1 MGSTGSGRFSDYSGT
16 GSGKVGTGAGGG
28 GASGED
34 RCNRAFACVLEE
46 VEQCDYFAA
55 NQDVPPTNTTLTL
68 ELRGRLMA
76 IDPNGLSVGALPTNL
91 NYLADCLSAG
101 FLYDGRVTASALGS
115 VASVNV
121 DFGPHQP

>member
-1 MGSTGSGRFSDYSGT
+1 MGSTGSGNFSDYP
-16 GSGKVGTGAGGG
+16 GSNKGEAGGG

-46 VEQCDYFAA
+46 VEQCDYFGA
-55 NQDVPPTNTTLTL
+55 NQDVPPANTPVSL

-76 IDPNGLSVGALPTNL
+76 VDANGLSVGALPTRFNF
-91 NYLADCLSAG
+91 LADCLAAG
-101 FLYDGRVTASALGS
+101 FSYDGRVVASTTGA

-121 DFGPHQP
+121 DLLPHQP